1 MLEILDNQHAEANQQ
16 FVRFVEDHYEAWMT
30 GMEQGPTLS
39 HEVLP
44 KWLPGA
50 LEGAQGRP
58 VFLVVI
64 DNLRWDQW
72 RTIAPTLRPKWNVV
86 EETTYFSMLPTATQ
100 YARNALF
107 AGMTPGGVLTSID
120 TEAEYQRHAR
130 EALVSLGHESSRAR
144 LIAGRALDVLPR
156 MSDGAYDVVVVDA
169 DRGEYP
175 AMLEQAKR
183 LLRIGGVVA
192 FLGIGEDDM
201 VADPARRD
209 VEAMAVKELAQVM
222 RRDADWAAT
231 PLAEGNGML
240 VACLRRRD

>member
-1 MLEILDNQHAEANQQ
+1 MSSTSPNSPSTVTFAQFADSWIPEPEAVEVARERARD
-16 FVRFVEDHYEAWMT
+16 FGISPASPATGRFLTFLAASV
-30 GMEQGPTLS
+30 Q
-39 HEVLP
+39 
-44 KWLPGA
+44 
-50 LEGAQGRP
+50 AQ
-58 VFLVVI
+58 
-64 DNLRWDQW
+64 
-72 RTIAPTLRPKWNVV
+72 TVV
-86 EETTYFSMLPTATQ
+86 EVGTGTGVSGA
-100 YARNALF
+100 ALLE
-107 AGMTPGGVLTSID
+107 GMTPGGVLTSID

-130 EALVSLGHESSRAR
+130 EALVSLGHEPSRAR

-175 AMLEQAKR
+175 AMLDQAKR

-209 VEAMAVKELAQVM
+209 VEAMAVKELAELM